1 MKQTRGNDHVELSKN
16 PAKSFLRRNCENA
29 FQINDLIAVEFLS
42 IRVALAEHYV
52 TVKTTG
58 SWPKLFQGHSRGFI
72 CLKFI
77 LHSKYTRGLPFFEG
91 RGYEDFSE
99 NLHIFRTPPKKNFS
113 KIFCT
118 PQEPSYTL
126 TLKKMEDPQYI
137 QYQTFFLNPSYIK
150 IMIGLQKMKAG
161 NFTFRVC
168 QRYIPT
174 IQTNDRYGLRFTTL

>member
-99 NLHIFRTPPKKNFS
+99 NLHIFRTPPKKNFFS

-118 PQEPSYTL
+118 PHIFRNFSYPQEPSYPL
-126 TLKKMEDPQYI
+126 TLKKNGRPPIYPI
-137 QYQTFFLNPSYIK
+137 SNFFSESILYKNNDRSSKNESWKFHISC
-150 IMIGLQKMKAG
+150 L
-161 NFTFRVC
+161 
-168 QRYIPT
+168 PT
-174 IQTNDRYGLRFTTL
+174 IYTNDTNK